1 MTTTAEPRAPRR
13 RQARGSWPLYL
24 LFSLIAGLVGA
35 AISWGFLGESLQAL
49 GIPDPGRLTTGG
61 LPFFRAVGW
70 MLASL
75 GAGSFLASAFLIAP
89 RPEPI
94 LRARLSVD
102 GHIAARTGALSI
114 LCFGLVALLMIPLTL
129 SDVSGTPFA
138 QTLRPEAWSVA
149 ISQVSTA
156 LAWLWVALICAV
168 VGALGLLSR
177 RWGSQPF
184 LLIGAVLTVIPLGM
198 EGHSAAGGDHDYGTN
213 SYLWH
218 LIFMVLW
225 VGGLMAL
232 IAHGRRLGPRL
243 DVAVRR
249 YSAIALVSVLFMA
262 ASGVINAAIRIEFS
276 EWFTTTYGRI
286 IVAKTAGVVLLA
298 FLGFVH
304 RQLTIPQLREDPA
317 RSGAFLRVAAVEVAV
332 MAAVTGIAI
341 TMGRTPPPPPRD
353 PNLSPMAIAIGFDLH
368 ESPTVWNVW
377 GVWRFDLM
385 FGTIALLLAAGY
397 LWALLRVRREGK
409 VWPWW
414 RTAWFLLG
422 CIALAVMMSSGMG
435 MNMMAL
441 FSMHMIVHMGLSM
454 VVPVFLVLGAPLTL
468 LMEAVP
474 PADTEAGQPPGLH
487 EWVWALCHSRVIGFI
502 TAPGV
507 NTVQFIV
514 IFYLLYLTPLY
525 DVLVSEHGGHVGMNV
540 VFLISGCLYFWD
552 MIGPDP
558 VPRRG
563 TPVARIAWLIFSMPF
578 HLYFGVYLMQLT
590 QILAGDFYASL
601 GLPWEPDL
609 LADQRA
615 GGGIAWA
622 SGAFPLVIVFSVLF
636 MQWRKEDEGKARD
649 YDRRAEAEGD
659 VDMES
664 YNAMLARMN
673 AGQRPGDESYY
684 TEEFGEG
691 ARR

>member
-1 MTTTAEPRAPRR
+1 MTALAAPEPQRR
-13 RQARGSWPLYL
+13 SQARLSWPLYL
-24 LFSLIAGLVGA
+24 LFSLVAGGVGA
-35 AISWGFLGESLQAL
+35 AISWGFLSESLAAL
-49 GIPDPGRLTTGG
+49 GIPDPGRLTTAG

-70 MLASL
+70 MMASL
-75 GAGSFLASAFLIAP
+75 GVGSFLASAFLIAP

-94 LRARLSVD
+94 LQARLSVD
-102 GHIAARTGALSI
+102 GHIAARTGSWSI

-138 QTLRPEAWSVA
+138 QTLRPEAWGLA

-168 VGALGLLSR
+168 VGGLGLWSH
-177 RWGSQPF
+177 RWASQPW
-184 LLIGAVLTVIPLGM
+184 LLVGAILTVIPLGM

-218 LIFMVLW
+218 LIFLVLW
-225 VGGLMAL
+225 MGGLMAL
-232 IAHGRRLGPRL
+232 IAHGRRLGPHL
-243 DVAVRR
+243 DVAVHR
-249 YSAIALVSVLFMA
+249 YSALALVAVIFMA
-262 ASGVINAAIRIEFS
+262 ASGLINAAIRIEFS
-276 EWFTTTYGRI
+276 DWFTTTYGRI
-286 IVAKTAGVVLLA
+286 IVAKTAGVIVLA
-298 FLGFVH
+298 FFGFLH
-304 RQLTIPQLREDPA
+304 RQLTIPQLRRDA
-317 RSGAFLRVAAVEVAV
+317 TRSSAFLRVAIAEVLV

-368 ESPTVWNVW
+368 QRPTFWNVW
-377 GVWRFDLM
+377 GMWRFDLM
-385 FGTIALLLAAGY
+385 FATIAILLAAAY
-397 LWALLRVRREGK
+397 LWGVVRLRCAGAS
-409 VWPWW
+409 WPWS

-422 CIALAVMMSSGMG
+422 CLTLGAMMSSGMG

-441 FSMHMIVHMGLSM
+441 FSMHMLVHMGLSM

-468 LMEAVP
+468 VMETVP
-474 PADTEAGQPPGLH
+474 PAAPGCPPGLH
-487 EWVWALCHSRVIGFI
+487 EWAWALCHNRVIGFI

-525 DVLVSEHGGHVGMNV
+525 DVLVSEHGGHVGMNM
-540 VFLISGCLYFWD
+540 VFLISGYLYFWD
-552 MIGPDP
+552 MISPDP

-563 TPVARIAWLIFSMPF
+563 TPVARIGWLIFSMPF

-590 QILAGDFYASL
+590 DILAGDFYSSL

-609 LADQRA
+609 LEDQRI

-622 SGAFPLVIVFSVLF
+622 SGAFPLVIVFSALF
-636 MQWRKEDEGKARD
+636 RQWRREEEKKASD

-659 VDMES
+659 VDMEN

-673 AGQRPGDESYY
+673 AGDSPQNDAYY
-684 TEEFGEG
+684 TEEFGAG
-691 ARR
+691 KKR

>member
-1 MTTTAEPRAPRR
+1 MTTPAAPEAPRR
-13 RQARGSWPLYL
+13 SQARISWPLYL
-24 LFSLIAGLVGA
+24 LFFLVAGSVGT
-35 AISWGFLGESLQAL
+35 AISWGFLGESLAAL
-49 GIPDPGRLTTGG
+49 GIPDPGRFTTAG

-70 MLASL
+70 LLASL
-75 GAGSFLASAFLIAP
+75 GVGSFLASAFLIAP

-94 LRARLSVD
+94 LHARLSVD
-102 GHIAARTGALSI
+102 GHIAARTGSLSL

-138 QTLRPEAWSVA
+138 QTLRPEAWGVA
-149 ISQVSTA
+149 IGQVSTA
-156 LAWLWVALICAV
+156 LAWLWVALISGV
-168 VGALGLLSR
+168 VGGLGLFSHK
-177 RWGSQPF
+177 WTSQPW
-184 LLIGAVLTVIPLGM
+184 LLLGAILTVIPLGM

-218 LIFMVLW
+218 LIFLVLW

-232 IAHGRRLGPRL
+232 IAHGRRLGPHL

-249 YSAIALVSVLFMA
+249 YSTIALVSVLFMA
-262 ASGVINAAIRIEFS
+262 VSGVINAAIRIEFS
-276 EWFTTTYGRI
+276 EWFTTTYGLI
-286 IVAKTAGVVLLA
+286 IVAKTVGVVVLA
-298 FLGFVH
+298 FFGFLH
-304 RQLTIPQLREDPA
+304 RQLTIPQLRNDA
-317 RSGAFLRVAAVEVAV
+317 TRSAVFLRVAIAEVVV
-332 MAAVTGIAI
+332 MAAITGIAI

-368 ESPTVWNVW
+368 ESPTFWNVW
-377 GVWRFDLM
+377 GMWRFDLM
-385 FGTIALLLAAGY
+385 FGTIAIMLAVAY
-397 LWALLRVRREGK
+397 LWGVLRLRRAGK
-409 VWPWW
+409 TWPWW
-414 RTAWFLLG
+414 RTTWFLLG
-422 CIALAVMMSSGMG
+422 CLILAVMMSSGMG

-441 FSMHMIVHMGLSM
+441 FSMHMVVHMGLSM

-468 LMEAVP
+468 IMEAVP
-474 PADTEAGQPPGLH
+474 PADVEAGEAPGLH
-487 EWVWALCHSRVIGFI
+487 EWVWALCNNRFIGFI
-502 TAPGV
+502 TAPGF

-540 VFLISGCLYFWD
+540 IFLISGYLYFWD

-563 TPVARIAWLIFSMPF
+563 TPVARIGWLIFSMPF

-590 QILAGDFYASL
+590 QILAGDFYSSL

-636 MQWRKEDEGKARD
+636 MQWRREDEKKARD
-649 YDRRAEAEGD
+649 YDDRAEEQGD
-659 VDMES
+659 VDMDS

-673 AGQRPGDESYY
+673 AGEQPEDQAYY

-691 ARR
+691 KKS